1 MSLAIECGATNSVA
15 AFLPNDG
22 NGDGNGQIKRFH
34 FGPANFK
41 LMKKLQLEQFIDE
54 IKITTC
60 RYGVKKFAIAMAG
73 IISEKDKLVS

>member
-1 MSLAIECGATNSVA
+1 MSLAIECGATNSIA
-15 AFLPNDG
+15 AFLPN
-22 NGDGNGQIKRFH
+22 DGNGQIKRFH

-54 IKITTC
+54 IKLTTC